1 MNYESP
7 IKTIIEALRFE
18 QEKKLEGY
26 IFHAVQEIGICVDKE
41 QLLKALRY
49 DRNQYEKGYKD
60 GYDDG
65 YARAGKWV
73 SVNDRLPDKHTR
85 VLCYFK
91 YEPESSDVI
100 CENTYFSG
108 GFWLSDGS
116 KVTHWQPLPEPPAER
131 KEQ

>member
-1 MNYESP
+1 MSYKSP
-7 IKTIIEALRFE
+7 IDFITSEIRLEH
-18 QEKKLEGY
+18 EKRIDGD
-26 IFHAVQEIGICVDKE
+26 IFHAVQEIGITVDKE

-65 YARAGKWV
+65 LHADKWV
-73 SVNDRLPDKHTR
+73 SVDDRLPDKHTR